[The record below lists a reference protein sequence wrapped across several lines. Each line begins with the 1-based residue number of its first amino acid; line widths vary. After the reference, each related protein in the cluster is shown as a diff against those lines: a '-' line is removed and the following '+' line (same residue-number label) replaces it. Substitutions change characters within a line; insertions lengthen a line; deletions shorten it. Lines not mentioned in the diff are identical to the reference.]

1 MDYDLRIAGGTVVD
15 GTGGEPRRA
24 DVAVKDGRIVA
35 VAASLPG
42 RAERTLD
49 ASGAIVTPGFCDIH
63 CHYDGQVSWDADLMP
78 SSVHGVTTCVMGN
91 CGVGFAPVRAAD
103 RARLIELMEGVEDIP
118 GSALAEGIRWGWESF
133 PEYMTAIDYPH
144 AIDFA
149 AQVPHDALRV
159 FVMGDRAIASEAATA
174 SEIAAMRAL
183 LRGAIEAGAVG
194 FSTGRTDIHRSAKGA
209 ATPASEATSE
219 ELVGLAEGLAGL
231 GHGVIQAVSDYDM
244 EQSVDRFDAEFDL
257 LERMAA
263 ASGGHAL
270 SVSLNQRDLAPQQW
284 KSVLERVEKAN
295 AAGKPM
301 RVQVAPRGIGVIL
314 GLDLTFHPFIGFPSY
329 KRVAH
334 LPLAERVAA
343 MKAPEFRARL
353 LGEKSEPM
361 AGDGSP
367 IPPLADKLLAFLDWI
382 AFRVFRLGERPDYE
396 PSQDASLGAE
406 AQRRG
411 VPAIEALYDAVIEE
425 DGRQLLYFPIHNYT
439 EGNLENVGTMLRH
452 PLALPALSDGGA
464 HVGTICDAN
473 FPTYL
478 LSYWARDR
486 ASGRI
491 PLERAVQMLAHDT
504 ARYLGLTDRG
514 LCAPGQKADLN
525 VIDFERLRLDRP
537 RVVQDL
543 PAGGKRLL
551 QDANGYRATLVSGV
565 VIAENGRLTGA
576 RPGRLARLGLS
587 TGRPV

>member
-1 MDYDLRIAGGTVVD
+1 MEYDLAIVGGTVVD

-24 DVAVKDGRIVA
+24 DVAVKNGRIVA
-35 VAASLPG
+35 VGASLAG
-42 RAERTLD
+42 RAARSVD
-49 ASGAIVTPGFCDIH
+49 AAGAIVTPGFTDIH
-63 CHYDGQVSWDADLMP
+63 CHYDGQVSWDADLQP

-118 GSALAEGIRWGWESF
+118 GSALAEGIRWAWESF
-133 PEYMTAIDYPH
+133 PEYLAAIDFPH

-149 AQVPHDALRV
+149 ALVPHDALRV
-159 FVMGDRAIASEAATA
+159 FVMGERAIASEPATPRD
-174 SEIAAMRAL
+174 IAEMRAL
-183 LRGAIEAGAVG
+183 LRAALEAGAVG
-194 FSTGRTDIHRSAKGA
+194 FSTGRSDVHRSAKGA
-209 ATPASEATSE
+209 ATPASEASAE
-219 ELVGLAEGLAGL
+219 ELVGLAAAFADL

-244 EQSVDRFDAEFDL
+244 EQSLERFDAEFDV

-263 ASGGHAL
+263 AAHGHAL
-270 SVSLNQRDLAPQQW
+270 SISLNQRDLAPQQW
-284 KSVLERVEKAN
+284 QSVLARAERAN
-295 AAGKPM
+295 AAGTPL

-329 KRVAH
+329 QRVAH

-343 MKAPEFRARL
+343 MKQPDFRARL
-353 LGEKSEPM
+353 LGEQSQPL

-367 IPPLADKLLAFLDWI
+367 IPPLADKLLAWLDWI

-396 PSQDASLGAE
+396 PAGEASIGAE
-406 AQRRG
+406 SQRRG
-411 VPAIEALYDAVIEE
+411 VPAIEALYDAIIEE

-439 EGNLENVGTMLRH
+439 EGNLDNVGAMLRH

-478 LSYWARDR
+478 LTHWARDR
-486 ASGRI
+486 TTGRI
-491 PLERAVQMLAHDT
+491 PLARAVQMLAHDT
-504 ARYLGLTDRG
+504 ARYLGLADRG

-525 VIDFERLRLDRP
+525 VIDFERLCLLRP
-537 RVVQDL
+537 RVVADL

-551 QDANGYRATLVSGV
+551 QDAEGYRATIVSGAV
-565 VIAENGRLTGA
+565 VAENGRLTGA
-576 RPGRLARLGLS
+576 RPGRLVRVGSAG
-587 TGRPV
+587 GR